1 MKAATKGKEMKG
13 INWKKID
20 RKIEKMGT
28 EKFSEMYGSDQA
40 AELRL
45 ICGKKLNNE
54 KKEK

>member
-1 MKAATKGKEMKG
+1 MKAATKGIGMKG
-13 INWKKID
+13 INWEKID

-28 EKFSEMYGSDQA
+28 EKFAEMYGTDQA